1 VFNYNISQLDNGITI
16 ITENVPHVKSFS
28 LGFWITSGSRDET
41 DQTNGISHF
50 IEHMVFKGTNKRTSR
65 KISDEIESVG
75 GYLNAYTSKE
85 LTCFYVR
92 GLGKHAEKSFE
103 VISDML
109 QNSVFKDNEI
119 KKEANVILEELKDVE
134 DTPEDFIFDKFEEVI
149 YSGNSLRYPI
159 LGNEESIFSFTHE
172 ILKDYACLRYNAKN
186 LYIVAAGSIEHN
198 KIIEY
203 AEKYLT
209 NLKVGEKIERY
220 PLQLTSCKNV
230 FLNKK
235 IAQIHF
241 LMGKTTV
248 GYKSEERVKLNVL
261 SNLLGETSS
270 SRLFQRLR
278 EKNGISYQINS
289 FLNSF
294 SDISTIGVYLSTNEK
309 NIEKAYNLII
319 EEFKKLREKPVG
331 KNELN
336 RVKEYLKG
344 SYWMGLESMSNRAS
358 RMAHSYIN
366 FGRIKNSDET
376 IKSID
381 SVTIEDIQELAIRE
395 LDESKMLKMISGKKN
410 MLENIDV
417 ENKFEEIQI

>member
-1 VFNYNISQLDNGITI
+1 MFNYNISQLENGITV
-16 ITENVPHVKSFS
+16 ITENVPHVKSFA

-41 DQTNGISHF
+41 DSINGISHF
-50 IEHMVFKGTNKRTSR
+50 IEHMVFKGTTKRTSR

-92 GLGKHAEKSFE
+92 GLGKYAEKSFE
-103 VISDML
+103 VISDMI
-109 QNSVFKDNEI
+109 QNSVFKESEI

-149 YSGNSLRYPI
+149 YAGNSLRYPI
-159 LGNEESIFSFTHE
+159 LGNEESIFTFTHE
-172 ILKDYACLRYNAKN
+172 ILRDYNYLRYNTNN
-186 LYIVAAGSIEHN
+186 LLIVASGAIEHN
-198 KIIEY
+198 KVTEY
-203 AEKYLT
+203 ANKYLT
-209 NLKVGEKIERY
+209 NLKVGQKIKRY
-220 PLQLTSCKNV
+220 PLQLNHQNNV
-230 FLNKK
+230 FLKK
-235 IAQIHF
+235 EIAQIYF
-241 LMGKTTV
+241 LMGKTTI
-248 GYKSEERVKLNVL
+248 GYKDDDRIKLNIL

-294 SDISTIGVYLSTNEK
+294 SDISTIGVFLSTNEK
-309 NIEKAYNLII
+309 NMEKAYNLITD
-319 EEFKKLREKPVG
+319 EFKKLREKPVS

-366 FGRIKNSDET
+366 FGRIKNADET
-376 IKSID
+376 ILSID
-381 SVTIEDIQELAIRE
+381 NVTIEDIQEFAIRE
-395 LDESKMLKMISGKKN
+395 LDETKMLKMIAGKKN
-410 MLENIDV
+410 MLANIDV